1 MKVVSPPL
9 RLTNVNQS
17 DFVQDIV
24 FTKEFRHPHC
34 SLSLRPFNVFSD
46 LPVIYNRPAEQDSLS
61 ELIAA
66 SYVYTRE
73 SSFARSYMV
82 LLDHHLPVCE
92 VDICRAMQDELCDY
106 IKAAAGDYIVRILPA
121 SPRRIRRR
129 LFSGLLETC
138 LEYFLTF
145 REVKRIFIESETE
158 NSWQHDLLLKNGFR
172 FREKICH
179 EYKDTHLYQYT
190 PSLRNRGR

>member
-9 RLTNVNQS
+9 RLTNVNS
-17 DFVQDIV
+17 LAYGQDIV

-34 SLSLRPFNVFSD
+34 TLSLRPFNVFTD
-46 LPVIYNRPAEQDSLS
+46 LPTIYNREPGDDNLS
-61 ELIAA
+61 DLIAA

-92 VDICRAMQDELCDY
+92 VDICRALQDEVCDHY
-106 IKAAAGDYIVRILPA
+106 RAEGGDYIMRLLPA

-129 LFSGLLETC
+129 LFTSLLETC
-138 LEYFLTF
+138 TEYFLSLPTI
-145 REVKRIFIESETE
+145 KRIFLECEAE
-158 NSWQHDLLLKNGFR
+158 NAWQHQLLLKAGFKSKGR
-172 FREKICH
+172 ILQ
-179 EYKDTHLYQYT
+179 EYKNSNLYQYYRR
-190 PSLRNRGR
+190 LRG